1 MRIVNVR
8 TKLNRLGVAS
18 MALVAASL
26 MAACSSS
33 GESPLTSADLPESGE
48 TRPAL
53 STPAAEEP
61 APEEPAPEEPAPE
74 EPAPE
79 EPSATTPDDEGL
91 TSEEWALL
99 IVLGLL
105 VLAIVIGATALASRR
120 SRGRAGTHET
130 NQRRLDDITRGC
142 RSIHDSAVISL
153 LQASDPT
160 LLQSTWAAAR
170 TQLVDLQTRVASLT
184 AELSEAGQRQSLNEL
199 GSAVGGVRGALES
212 NVGLRLEPEAGG
224 QGELIEASN
233 RTVLY
238 RSEQLESALQQV
250 LYLRL

>member
-53 STPAAEEP
+53 STPAA
-61 APEEPAPEEPAPE
+61 EEPAPEEPAPE